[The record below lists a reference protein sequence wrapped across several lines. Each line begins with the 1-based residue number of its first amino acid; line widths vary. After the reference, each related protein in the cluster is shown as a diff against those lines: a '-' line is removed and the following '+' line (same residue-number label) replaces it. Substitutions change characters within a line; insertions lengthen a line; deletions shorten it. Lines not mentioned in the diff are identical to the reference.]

1 MTDGTITDL
10 LIPLGLEV
18 TAASDAF
25 EVVVPSFRPDLEREI
40 DLVEEVA
47 RLYGLENI
55 TSTRPGGRER
65 VGGRTPA
72 QRFAGRVGQALR
84 SAGLDEHVGYSF
96 GDPADLDRLGWEL
109 ASDELLVE
117 LINPMSEEQAVL
129 RWSLAPSL
137 LRAVSHNQRRGVADV
152 QLYEAGR
159 VFITADGRK
168 QPKERFM
175 VGGAL
180 TGAWNRPGWNDPGH
194 TLDFFDGKGVVETL
208 LDAVHAGRWSVR
220 EAQRPWLQAGRSAEV
235 LVGGDVV
242 GWLGEAAP
250 NVLHA
255 FEASG
260 PVVLFELSVER
271 LMKAESRGRITYR
284 EIPRHPAFSL
294 DIALVVEEAVSAER
308 VIASIRSAGGQML
321 ESVRLFDVYRDAEDT
336 PADRRRLPEGKKSLA
351 FSLSYRA
358 PDRTLSD
365 ADVRPV
371 HEKLLR
377 KVSGAVGAE
386 VRS

>member
-1 MTDGTITDL
+1 
-10 LIPLGLEV
+10 
-18 TAASDAF
+18 
-25 EVVVPSFRPDLEREI
+25 
-40 DLVEEVA
+40 
-47 RLYGLENI
+47 
-55 TSTRPGGRER
+55 
-65 VGGRTPA
+65 
-72 QRFAGRVGQALR
+72 
-84 SAGLDEHVGYSF
+84 
-96 GDPADLDRLGWEL
+96 
-109 ASDELLVE
+109 
-117 LINPMSEEQAVL
+117 
-129 RWSLAPSL
+129 
-137 LRAVSHNQRRGVADV
+137 
-152 QLYEAGR
+152 
-159 VFITADGRK
+159 
-168 QPKERFM
+168 
-175 VGGAL
+175 
-180 TGAWNRPGWNDPGH
+180 
-194 TLDFFDGKGVVETL
+194 VETL